1 MNLKPFTLNWSPL
14 FSARSNTLLSEGSIK
29 FELTLPREG
38 EAPPTR
44 GTLSYGCSWTILKM
58 QRRGLSDADR
68 EVTFVP

>member
-38 EAPPTR
+38 EAPRPEEHSHTVVA
-44 GTLSYGCSWTILKM
+44 GPY
-58 QRRGLSDADR
+58 
-68 EVTFVP
+68 